1 MKAVPSSSKFIYFDK
16 VRGSVVGSEVL
27 ELAKQQEKKKLVK
40 IKAKEK
46 RLKKKGDQV
55 ELFYKCKI
63 IRNCGGSPCHASGL
77 KQCQNRKKI
86 TKSNCSKQKCF
97 VDVAKPVMVPVVF
110 DEEKRKR
117 KVVLVEEPTCSKSR
131 RKLFGESC
139 NESCD
144 YDEDVMFE
152 AHYCQ

>member
-1 MKAVPSSSKFIYFDK
+1 MKAVPSSSKFTNFDK

-63 IRNCGGSPCHASGL
+63 ITELWWITMPRKWSETVPKSQKDHE
-77 KQCQNRKKI
+77 KQ
-86 TKSNCSKQKCF
+86 
-97 VDVAKPVMVPVVF
+97 
-110 DEEKRKR
+110 
-117 KVVLVEEPTCSKSR
+117 
-131 RKLFGESC
+131 LF
-139 NESCD
+139 
-144 YDEDVMFE
+144 
-152 AHYCQ
+152 